1 MPDCVSGANL
11 TGPDD
16 QKRAA
21 MIGPIRVAVYDPNE
35 IFRRGVVSCLHED
48 PLLEIVAHG
57 PSFDEGG
64 PTPDVAVVSALA
76 AAVPHCPLVA
86 CVDRTV
92 GLRNLSWET
101 NVFAVLARQTLDP
114 EQLVSA
120 VRGAAVGL
128 RITDAASAGPDF
140 DQRSLAVLRML
151 AEGAAVREI
160 SDSLGWSERTIKGV
174 IASVQRE
181 FQART
186 RTQAVAEA
194 LRRELI

>member
-1 MPDCVSGANL
+1 
-11 TGPDD
+11 
-16 QKRAA
+16 

-48 PLLEIVAHG
+48 PMLDIIASG

-64 PTPDVAVVSALA
+64 PTPDVAVVSAMA
-76 AAVPHCPLVA
+76 AAVPSCPLVA
-86 CVDRTV
+86 CVDRSV
-92 GLRNLSWET
+92 GLRNLPWES
-101 NVFAVLARQTLDP
+101 NVFAVLARRTLAP

-120 VRGAAVGL
+120 VRAAAVGL
-128 RITDAASAGPDF
+128 RMSDATAALPDF

-160 SDSLGWSERTIKGV
+160 SASLGWSERTIKGV
-174 IASVQRE
+174 IATVQRE

>member
-1 MPDCVSGANL
+1 
-11 TGPDD
+11 
-16 QKRAA
+16 

-48 PLLEIVAHG
+48 PMLDVVTHG
-57 PSFDEGG
+57 ACYHPPGA
-64 PTPDVAVVSALA
+64 PPDVAVVSDMA
-76 AAVPHCPLVA
+76 AMVPECPLVA
-86 CVDRTV
+86 CVDQSV
-92 GLRNLSWET
+92 GLRSLAWEA
-101 NVFAVLARQTLDP
+101 NVFAVLGRRSLAPD
-114 EQLVSA
+114 QLVSA
-120 VRGAAVGL
+120 VRAAAVGL
-128 RITDAASAGPDF
+128 RITDSAVVNPDF

>member
-1 MPDCVSGANL
+1 
-11 TGPDD
+11 
-16 QKRAA
+16 
-21 MIGPIRVAVYDPNE
+21 MIGPIRVEVYDPNE

-48 PLLEIVAHG
+48 PMLDVVTHG
-57 PSFDEGG
+57 ASYHDRDAP
-64 PTPDVAVVSALA
+64 PDVAVVSALVN
-76 AAVPHCPLVA
+76 AVPSCPLVA
-86 CVDRTV
+86 CVDQSV
-92 GLRNLSWET
+92 GLRNLAWES
-101 NVFAVLARQTLDP
+101 NVFAVLARRSLAPD
-114 EQLVSA
+114 QLVSA
-120 VRGAAVGL
+120 VRAAAVGL
-128 RITDAASAGPDF
+128 RITDSAVLNPDF

-174 IASVQRE
+174 IAAVQRE

>member
-1 MPDCVSGANL
+1 
-11 TGPDD
+11 
-16 QKRAA
+16 
-21 MIGPIRVAVYDPNE
+21 MIGPIRVEVYDPNE

-48 PLLEIVAHG
+48 PMLQVVAHDACF
-57 PSFDEGG
+57 SEGG
-64 PTPDVAVVSALA
+64 FPPDVAIVSALA
-76 AAVPHCPLVA
+76 AAVPNCPLVA
-86 CVDRTV
+86 CVDQSV
-92 GLRNLSWET
+92 GLRSVAWET
-101 NVFAVLARQTLDP
+101 KVFAVLARRSLAP

-120 VRGAAVGL
+120 VRAAAVGL
-128 RITDAASAGPDF
+128 RITDSAVMTPDF

-174 IASVQRE
+174 IAAVQRE

>member
-1 MPDCVSGANL
+1 
-11 TGPDD
+11 
-16 QKRAA
+16 
-21 MIGPIRVAVYDPNE
+21 MIGPIRVAVYDLNE

-48 PLLEIVAHG
+48 PMLDIVASG
-57 PSFDEGG
+57 PTFAEGG
-64 PTPDVAVVSALA
+64 TTPDVAVVTAF
-76 AAVPHCPLVA
+76 AAVVPNCPLVA
-86 CVDRTV
+86 CVDRGV
-92 GLRNLSWET
+92 GLRHLAWEDR
-101 NVFAVLARQTLDP
+101 VFAILARRTLAPD
-114 EQLVSA
+114 QLVSA
-120 VRGAAVGL
+120 VRAAAVGL
-128 RITDAASAGPDF
+128 RITDAASTIPDF

-174 IASVQRE
+174 IAAVQRE

>member
-1 MPDCVSGANL
+1 
-11 TGPDD
+11 
-16 QKRAA
+16 
-21 MIGPIRVAVYDPNE
+21 MIGPIRVEVYDPNE

-48 PLLEIVAHG
+48 PMLDVVTHG
-57 PSFDEGG
+57 AGYEGPG
-64 PTPDVAVVSALA
+64 APPDVAVVSEMA
-76 AAVPHCPLVA
+76 AAVPDCPLVA
-86 CVDRTV
+86 CVDQLV
-92 GLRNLSWET
+92 GLRNHPWEA
-101 NVFAVLARQTLDP
+101 NVFAVLARRSLAP

-120 VRGAAVGL
+120 VRAAAVGL
-128 RITDAASAGPDF
+128 RITDAAIACPDF

-174 IASVQRE
+174 IAAVQRE